1 MPPFCEGPDRSVG
14 FSRRVVNHHLSV
26 KYEINQVKLRAGE
39 LSFKVLDVG
48 GGEPALLFLHYWGGS
63 ARTWGA
69 VTQQLLADLRCIAYD
84 QRGWGGS
91 DAPAQGYSIRDLALD
106 ASEIVR
112 ALGLKRFV
120 LVGHSMGGKVAQLLA
135 SQRPVGLEKLI
146 LVAPATPTP
155 QNIPDFAKEAQL
167 HAYDNRENALQAVE
181 FLTARPPSEEIR
193 EQILADNFA
202 AAPPAKLAWPM
213 LSAYED
219 ISAEVGNIAVPTLVL
234 AGDQD
239 RQDSVEQ
246 HKREVLSRIRGA
258 ELKIIKHCGHLM
270 PIDQPAQLA
279 EAIRAFVLPAI
290 AREKESSPQKKRFGS
305 RVRFQ

>member
-1 MPPFCEGPDRSVG
+1 MRFGRHMLLVSMN
-14 FSRRVVNHHLSV
+14 SNH
-26 KYEINQVKLRAGE
+26 VKLRAGE
-39 LSFKVLDVG
+39 LSFKVLDNG
-48 GGEPALLFLHYWGGS
+48 SGEPALLFLHYWGGS

-69 VTQQLLADLRCIAYD
+69 VTQRLLADFRCIAYD

-112 ALGLKRFV
+112 ALRVERFV

-135 SQRPVGLEKLI
+135 SQRPVGLEKLV

-155 QNIPDFAKEAQL
+155 QNIPDFAKEAQI
-167 HAYDNRENALQAVE
+167 HAYDNRENALKAVE
-181 FLTARPPSEEIR
+181 FLTASPPSKEIR
-193 EQILADNFA
+193 ERILADNFA
-202 AAPPAKLAWPM
+202 AAPQAKLAWPT

-239 RQDSVEQ
+239 RQDPVEQ

-258 ELKIIKHCGHLM
+258 ELKIIKDCGHLM

-279 EAIRAFVLPAI
+279 DAIRAFVLN
-290 AREKESSPQKKRFGS
+290 
-305 RVRFQ
+305 

>member
-1 MPPFCEGPDRSVG
+1 MLLVSMN
-14 FSRRVVNHHLSV
+14 SNH
-26 KYEINQVKLRAGE
+26 VKLRAGE
-39 LSFKVLDVG
+39 LSFKVLDNG
-48 GGEPALLFLHYWGGS
+48 SGEPALLFLHYWGGS

-69 VTQQLLADLRCIAYD
+69 VTQRLLADFRCIAYD

-112 ALGLKRFV
+112 ALRVERFV

-135 SQRPVGLEKLI
+135 SQRPVGLEKLV

-155 QNIPDFAKEAQL
+155 QNIPDFAKEAQI
-167 HAYDNRENALQAVE
+167 HAYDNRENALKAVE
-181 FLTARPPSEEIR
+181 FLTASPPSKEIR
-193 EQILADNFA
+193 ERILADNFA
-202 AAPPAKLAWPM
+202 AAPQAKLAWPT

-239 RQDSVEQ
+239 RQDPVEQ

-258 ELKIIKHCGHLM
+258 ELKIIKDCGHLM

-279 EAIRAFVLPAI
+279 DAIRAFVLN
-290 AREKESSPQKKRFGS
+290 
-305 RVRFQ
+305 